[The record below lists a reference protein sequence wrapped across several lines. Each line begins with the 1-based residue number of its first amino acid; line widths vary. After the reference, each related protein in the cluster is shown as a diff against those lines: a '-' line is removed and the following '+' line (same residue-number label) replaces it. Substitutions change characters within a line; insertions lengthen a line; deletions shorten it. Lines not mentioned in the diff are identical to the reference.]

1 MPFIGAAIL
10 TLFVAGMLTSC
21 DDKDAFVPETDLPAA
36 SRTYIQTHFPDVAIS
51 QVWKDKD
58 GSRTDYEVTL
68 VNAAFL
74 EFDKNGTVIK
84 LESYAGLPQS
94 TIMPNIYEYVTVK
107 FPTQKIIKWELEDNR
122 KVQEVTLLMGEVELR
137 FDLAGN
143 FIGFDN

>member
-21 DDKDAFVPETDLPAA
+21 DDKDTFVPETDLPAG
-36 SRTYIQTHFPDVAIS
+36 SRSYIQTHFPDIAIS

-58 GSRTDYEVTL
+58 GSRTTYEVTL
-68 VNAAFL
+68 VNATFL

-84 LESYAGLPQS
+84 LESYAGLPQG
-94 TIMPNIYEYVTVK
+94 TIPPGIYAYVSEK
-107 FPTQKIIKWELEDNR
+107 FPDQKIVKWELDNKR
-122 KVQEVTLLMGEVELR
+122 EQDVTLTSQVELV

-143 FIGFDN
+143 FIRFDN